1 MAWLKTTG
9 ALTKLPKIIL
19 QNKVSFDFDGIP
31 QVAEQLSSQRK
42 MNLVKVGIDMMLG
55 SH

>member
-9 ALTKLPKIIL
+9 ALAKLPEIIL
-19 QNKVSFDFDGIP
+19 QSKVSFDFDGIP

-42 MNLVKVGIDMMLG
+42 MNLIKVG
-55 SH
+55 SQPTFVT